1 MLTTNQILNKGRY
14 RIINQFSRDETG
26 GMYEAYDT
34 VNNSNVVL
42 KESVGS
48 LGKVATSNQRDAVDA
63 AFVGSARVLTKIR
76 HDALVSVQDY
86 FSEIGRQYLVLES
99 VTGYDLTKFL
109 QPDAEKPEMST
120 VIGWAEQLLGA
131 LHYLHKLSP
140 PVIHRDIRPEN
151 IRFTS
156 RQSVKLLTAAIDNK
170 SGASPSRPMISPT
183 SGNKA
188 FHYKPLEQLW
198 AGLDQS
204 SQRSLLKD
212 YDDKSERVLLQEP
225 DARSDIYSLGAS
237 IYHMLTGVLPANA
250 LDRSIAL
257 REGKPDPLQKPCEID
272 ASIPVEISDAIMRAM
287 EIRREKRFDSA
298 VIMAQVLRTVMIKVK
313 ENQTEDVAATEA
325 PPSPIALE
333 PETVVHAEP
342 VLELLQED
350 DSIEARLERERAKSE
365 DIQRELEAEQARLEE
380 EQKRIE
386 ERRIALQAEKEKQ
399 MAEWKRLELEAEQE
413 RLRVEQERRVEE
425 KKRLETEAEQER
437 QKAAQRLA
445 ELEAEQEKRRAE
457 AEQMEREAE
466 EERKRAEERLQQLQA
481 EQERQRA
488 EQERIEAEVKEE
500 LLRAERKLQEISA
513 LDTAMPISKAAKDE
527 DQSVLEIETS
537 EPGFKPEPEAFELF
551 DSEPITVEKEKAVE
565 KDRSVQGYGSSTD
578 FGSSPDFGVPETS
591 PMNWKIPA
599 VGGGIAVVLVIVV
612 VAWMAM
618 SSGETKPPAP
628 TATEQVTTPPPS
640 ADIPQSA
647 YQDQSTANQSQP
659 ADASVT
665 PTEAPTA
672 DQSARQADR
681 SRQAQAAQDKAKKPA
696 PSPANT
702 PKKVTVD
709 DLINDN

>member
-14 RIINQFSRDETG
+14 RIINQFSRDEAG

-109 QPDAEKPEMST
+109 QPDAEKPELST
-120 VIGWAEQLLGA
+120 IIGWADQLLGA

-140 PVIHRDIRPEN
+140 PVIHKDVRPEN

-156 RQSVKLLTAAIDNK
+156 RQSVKLLTAAIDTK
-170 SGASPSRPMISPT
+170 VGAGNSRPLISPT
-183 SGNKA
+183 NGNKA

-212 YDDKSERVLLQEP
+212 YDEKSERVLLQEP
-225 DARSDIYSLGAS
+225 DAQSDIYSLGAS
-237 IYHMLTGVLPANA
+237 IYHVLTGVLPANA

-257 REGKPDPLQKPCEID
+257 REGKPDPLQKPYEID
-272 ASIPVEISDAIMRAM
+272 ASIPLEISDAVLRAM

-298 VIMAQVLRTVMIKVK
+298 VIMAQVLCTVMIKVK
-313 ENQTEDVAATEA
+313 EGEAQPAPAATTET

-342 VLELLQED
+342 VLELLQGD

-365 DIQRELEAEQARLEE
+365 EIQRELEAEQSRLEE

-386 ERRIALQAEKEKQ
+386 ERRLALLAEKEKQ

-413 RLRVEQERRVEE
+413 RLRIEHERRVEE
-425 KKRLETEAEQER
+425 KKRLEAEAEQER

-457 AEQMEREAE
+457 AGRLAREAE
-466 EERKRAEERLQQLQA
+466 EERTRAEERLQQLHA
-481 EQERQRA
+481 DQERQRA
-488 EQERIEAEVKEE
+488 EQERVEAEVKEE
-500 LLRAERKLQEISA
+500 LLRAEKKLQEISA
-513 LDTAMPISKAAKDE
+513 IDTAAPISIAAEDE

-537 EPGFKPEPEAFELF
+537 GPGFRSEPEALELF
-551 DSEPITVEKEKAVE
+551 DSGLINVE
-565 KDRSVQGYGSSTD
+565 KDRFDQADGSSTD
-578 FGSSPDFGVPETS
+578 FGSSPDFGVPEAS

-599 VGGGIAVVLVIVV
+599 IGGGIVLVLVVTV
-612 VAWMAM
+612 VAWMSM
-618 SSGETKPPAP
+618 SSGETRAPAP
-628 TATEQVTTPPPS
+628 TVTEQVTAPPPS

-647 YQDQSTANQSQP
+647 YQDQSTVDQSQP
-659 ADASVT
+659 GDASVSA
-665 PTEAPTA
+665 TEAPAA
-672 DQSARQADR
+672 DQAARQAER
-681 SRQAQAAQDKAKKPA
+681 SRQAQTAQEKAKKPA